1 MLCRMTAL
9 KQHALFAFW
18 IAALM
23 EDSLLIENTK
33 SETSMGHLELI
44 SIKDL
49 LSEKKM
55 IAYIKEAMLLND
67 NGIELPA
74 K

>member
-1 MLCRMTAL
+1 MTAL
-9 KQHALFAFW
+9 KQHAFFTFW
-18 IAALM
+18 KAVLM

>member
-1 MLCRMTAL
+1 MMCRMTAL
-9 KQHALFAFW
+9 KQHALFTFW
-18 IAALM
+18 KAVLM
-23 EDSLLIENTK
+23 EDSLLIENTQ

-67 NGIELPA
+67 NGIELSA

>member
-1 MLCRMTAL
+1 MTAV
-9 KQHALFAFW
+9 KQHALFAFCK
-18 IAALM
+18 AALM

-67 NGIELPA
+67 NGIELSA

>member
-1 MLCRMTAL
+1 
-9 KQHALFAFW
+9 
-18 IAALM
+18 M

>member
-1 MLCRMTAL
+1 
-9 KQHALFAFW
+9 
-18 IAALM
+18 M

-33 SETSMGHLELI
+33 SETCMGHLELI